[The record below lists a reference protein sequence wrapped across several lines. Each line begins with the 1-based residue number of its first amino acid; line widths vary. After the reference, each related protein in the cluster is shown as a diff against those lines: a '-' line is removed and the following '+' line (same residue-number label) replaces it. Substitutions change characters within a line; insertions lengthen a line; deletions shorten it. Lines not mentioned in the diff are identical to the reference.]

1 MSMSTVDRL
10 VSSVRDA
17 FSALLDQLASGFGGP
32 QPVKAKDDEP
42 LQPLTPRALVI
53 VYDPVVDSASGVKLS
68 KYMDWNNVDDL
79 VAGYTADIA
88 ECSGGLV
95 QYRVVERIDVDE
107 FPLKADGFRY
117 DAASF
122 LAVMNQTAPA
132 HDPDLVDYR
141 RIVTDHHLIERI
153 TTGDF
158 DEVWLF
164 GFPYCGFYESRMAG
178 RGAFWC
184 NAPPME
190 GTKQCPHRFVIMG
203 FSYQRGVGEM
213 LEDLGHRAESVLE
226 KVFEHTR
233 GEANLWKR
241 FSRYDQVAPGQA
253 EVGMLHFAPNSE
265 SDYDWGNMRM
275 VLSRC
280 DDWLNFPN
288 FQNVV
293 RPVNCADWG
302 NGDIRLHHKWW
313 FNHIPKVAGGTNG
326 IAHNWWKYFID
337 PNTV

>member
-1 MSMSTVDRL
+1 MSDVDQL
-10 VSSVRDA
+10 VTSVGDA
-17 FSALLDQLASGFGGP
+17 FSALGDWLASVFGGP
-32 QPVKAKDDEP
+32 QPEKAKDDEP
-42 LQPLTPRALVI
+42 IQPLSPRALVI
-53 VYDPVVDSASGVKLS
+53 VYDPVVDSAKRVKLS
-68 KYMDWNNVDDL
+68 KYMNWNNVDDL
-79 VAGYTADIA
+79 IAGYIADIA

-95 QYRVVERIDVDE
+95 QYRVVEQIDVDE

-122 LAVMNQTAPA
+122 LAVMNQTVPA
-132 HDPDLVDYR
+132 HDPDLVDYH
-141 RIVTDHHLIERI
+141 RIMADHHLIERI
-153 TTGDF
+153 TAGDF

-190 GTKQCPHRFVIMG
+190 GTRECLHRFVMMG

-213 LEDLGHRAESVLE
+213 LEDLGHRAESVLN
-226 KVFEHTR
+226 KVFEHTQ
-233 GEANLWKR
+233 GDANLWKR
-241 FSRYDQVAPGQA
+241 FSRYDKVAPGQA
-253 EVGMLHFAPNSE
+253 EVGMMHFAPNSE
-265 SDYDWGNMRM
+265 SDYDWGNMRL
-275 VLSRC
+275 VPSRC

-288 FQNVV
+288 LQNVA
-293 RPVNCADWG
+293 RPVNCAEWG

-313 FNHIPKVAGGTNG
+313 FNHLPKVTGGANG

-337 PNTV
+337 PNTA